1 MAGILPA
8 EQARREGCGALAHL
22 PALMY
27 GSPMRISRILLATI
41 LLGLSACAG
50 TIQPAGTQP
59 NELPRNEQ
67 IMYGGPER
75 TAEQRAADREYLAA
89 IDEIGWTRREAAE
102 HTTKRGFQYFRRGD
116 YATAIK
122 RFNQA
127 WLLDPEYG
135 GAYWG
140 FAVILFERDKEIGS
154 AGEMFSKAV
163 ELLPDDPDLQ
173 VDYGRFYGKTARPRK
188 AIERYEQALR
198 LNSNARDAHAGLTSA
213 WVALGD
219 YRQALFHAKIS
230 VDRNEYH
237 PKQVVDL
244 LECFVDILD
253 RGDQVNYQTGAK
265 CMSLMQAN

>member
-1 MAGILPA
+1 
-8 EQARREGCGALAHL
+8 
-22 PALMY
+22 
-27 GSPMRISRILLATI
+27 MRVSRIFLAVI

-75 TAEQRAADREYLAA
+75 TAEQRAADREFLAA
-89 IDEIGWTRREAAE
+89 VDKSGMTRREAAE
-102 HTTKRGFQYFRRGD
+102 HATKRGFQYSRRGD

-154 AGEMFSKAV
+154 AGEMFSKAA
-163 ELLPDDPDLQ
+163 ELLPDDLDLQ
-173 VDYGRFYGKTARPRK
+173 VDYGRFYGKTGRPRK

-198 LNSNARDAHAGLTSA
+198 LNSRARDAHAGLTSA
-213 WVALGD
+213 WASVGD
-219 YRQALFHAKIS
+219 YRKALFHAKIS
-230 VDRNEYH
+230 VALNEYH
-237 PKQVVDL
+237 PKQIVDVL
-244 LECFVDILD
+244 QCFVDILD
-253 RGDQVNYQTGAK
+253 RGDQVNDRTGAK
-265 CMSLMQAN
+265 CLPLMQAN